1 MSIRYWVRFFLT
13 TLVIGG
19 MASLMIGLIAEW
31 GLYIRSLTD
40 GHPLDFFKSLLLL
53 FGTGCMFSALSQM
66 GFFAYL
72 TVHRIFLGMFGSVS
86 LWNKVQLL
94 IIAFVFF
101 DLVYFRYMAFSTGS
115 THVLRFFA
123 LPLTLFVVSAG
134 IAWRKK
140 IETNLYA
147 FVPTLFYMFVVTT
160 LEWLPVL
167 RQNSFRWVLIM
178 GVTLVICNA
187 YQVLKL
193 HRILNSASR
202 KSVQVPREEKHG

>member
-1 MSIRYWVRFFLT
+1 MSIRYWVRLFCA

-19 MASLMIGLIAEW
+19 IASLLIGMTVEWNVYAKSLAE
-31 GLYIRSLTD
+31 
-40 GHPLDFFKSLLLL
+40 GHLLDFIKSILLL
-53 FGTGCMFSALSQM
+53 FGTGFMFSALSQM

-94 IIAFVFF
+94 VIAFVFF
-101 DLVYFRYMAFSTGS
+101 DLVYFRYNAFSAEGS
-115 THVLRFFA
+115 SLASFIA
-123 LPLTLFVVSAG
+123 LPVILLILSIG

-140 IETNLYA
+140 IETNA
-147 FVPTLFYMFVVTT
+147 FAFIPTLFFMFVVTT

-167 RQNSFRWVLIM
+167 RQNNLRWVIIM
-178 GVTLVICNA
+178 GVTLAVCNA

-193 HRILNSASR
+193 HRILNGVRPQAAA
-202 KSVQVPREEKHG
+202 PREQKHG